1 MLLQSLWGWFRKN
14 VLGKDDAAI
23 PEDPDGT
30 CRFPAFLR
38 LQSRVL
44 HVTSA
49 EQFKELINKGKATKR
64 SVVVDFT
71 ATWCGPCRY
80 IGPVFHELSA
90 KYPCTI
96 FLKVDVDELKQVSS
110 GCGVTAMPTFQFFR
124 SGVKCDEL
132 RGADKNGLEAR
143 IQKHYVEVELPEDEK
158 PVVAKSVDS
167 EAAADDATD
176 QSEGLR
182 QRKPQ
187 VVTVS
192 SEEQWE
198 QLLKQN
204 QASSKAVH
212 RTIDCCG
219 SFSLSL
225 YAVAC
230 FHWHKLQLIVD
241 FWATWCKPC
250 KEIAPVFEE
259 LSAKFPAAVFAR
271 VDVDEFEVHLHM
283 NRYRLLRGDVSLLQM
298 AACASRIWNDG
309 GERRHLSIMEEFKVA
324 SLPTFKVL
332 KGGKV
337 VDELSGAIKSALESM
352 VAKHATD

>member
-1 MLLQSLWGWFRKN
+1 MTATVGPWALWAWFRKN

-23 PEDPDGT
+23 PED
-30 CRFPAFLR
+30 
-38 LQSRVL
+38 SRVI
-44 HVTSA
+44 HVTSV
-49 EQFKELINKGKATKR
+49 EQFKELINKGKKTKR

-80 IGPVFHELSA
+80 IGPVFHALSA

-132 RGADKNGLEAR
+132 RGADKSGLEAR

-158 PVVAKSVDS
+158 PVVAKPADS
-167 EAAADDATD
+167 EAAADDATA

-204 QASSKAVH
+204 QASSKAIV
-212 RTIDCCG
+212 RSIVVG
-219 SFSLSL
+219 LSLSLSL

-230 FHWHKLQLIVD
+230 FHWRKLQLIVD

-271 VDVDEFEVHLHM
+271 VDVDEL
-283 NRYRLLRGDVSLLQM
+283 
-298 AACASRIWNDG
+298 
-309 GERRHLSIMEEFKVA
+309 EFKVA

-332 KGGKV
+332 KGGEV

-352 VAKHATD
+352 VAKHAMA